1 MTTEGAP
8 SLLRT
13 YVGMSAAICFRW
25 AARAK
30 KNIEVQPVF
39 SLTKIIPSIAVDM
52 NVKHMHETFIL
63 IHNLLVTVANC
74 IAHLHH
80 KMTTDTLKFT
90 STLSGARFGSLPPV
104 SFFWMTTCVC
114 VYLGSL
120 LIHFHL
126 RSRSGVQNYGL
137 GSRPQLRFSM
147 WIS

>member
-63 IHNLLVTVANC
+63 IHALLVNVANC

-114 VYLGSL
+114 VPWDLADPFS
-120 LIHFHL
+120 FEVSQWRAEL
-126 RSRSGVQNYGL
+126 RPR
-137 GSRPQLRFSM
+137 
-147 WIS
+147 